1 MKTNHYEQLQTL
13 MAYLQDILQRYLPS
27 ERALTATQKL
37 VAKWERERSESERT
51 REGYDVSDEPFEAS
65 NVRAHR
71 TLGLYRRAS
80 EKLDMD
86 RDTLAR
92 DWASVPAEDYM
103 EQQDYTPLE
112 RRILRVL
119 LVQEVM
125 RKLREKPFDDRLSG
139 LLSLISERSSTAVH
153 LAVVDLLM
161 PYGRLR
167 QEGLV
172 CVEGALLCSD
182 PVVKLQ
188 RKALLPLLGE
198 NLFLLLG
205 LEPIATP
212 PPSPALPGSLEKHD
226 LKNVLVE
233 GPRQE
238 AARLAALLG
247 SCTGGTAWA
256 VPPGLDVADLPAKL
270 LGAALQQH
278 GGLLV
283 LDTARAYTSGTLVKL
298 LRHMPVLKISKKRDA
313 IRVQAPEDPDF
324 GAALHEW
331 LSSQLASDDA

>member
-1 MKTNHYEQLQTL
+1 MERDHYEQLRTI
-13 MAYLQDILQRYLPS
+13 MAYLKDILQRYLPS
-27 ERALTATQKL
+27 ERAITATQKI
-37 VAKWERERSESERT
+37 VAKFNKEHAESERT
-51 REGYDVSDEPFEAS
+51 REGYDVSELSFEAS

-80 EKLDMD
+80 EKLDMN

-92 DWASVPAEDYM
+92 DWATVPAEDYM
-103 EQQDYTPLE
+103 EQQNYTPLE

-125 RKLREKPFDDRLSG
+125 RELRKKPFDDRLSG
-139 LLSLISERSSTAVH
+139 LLSLISNDSSTAMH

-172 CVEGALLCSD
+172 CVKGALLCGD
-182 PVVKLQ
+182 PVVKL
-188 RKALLPLLGE
+188 RREMLVPLLGE
-198 NLFLLLG
+198 NLFLLMG
-205 LEPIATP
+205 LEPLTP
-212 PPSPALPGSLEKHD
+212 APLAPASFERHD
-226 LKNVLVE
+226 LKHVLIE

-238 AARLAALLG
+238 AARLAALLC

-270 LGAALQQH
+270 LSAALQQH

-283 LDTARAYTSGTLVKL
+283 LDTARAYTSGALVKL
-298 LRHMPVLKISKKRDA
+298 LRHMPVLQLSETRED
-313 IRVQAPEDPDF
+313 IRVQAPQDPSF
-324 GAALHEW
+324 GEVLHEW
-331 LSSQLASDDA
+331 LSSQLAGDDA